1 MEPISQHRYY
11 PTTLVLPEYVPNER
25 GVLSIT
31 GEFGVIW
38 ILLLSSVWALMGRY
52 AKELERTD
60 KIIVLWF
67 VLCGTLHTFFEGYF
81 VLNNSTIGSKQ
92 TLFAQLWK
100 EYALAD
106 SRYLTGD
113 LVVLCAEALTLLL
126 WGPLSYLTAAAI
138 IKSSPWRHPLQ
149 IIVSMGQALGDLLYM
164 STSLVDLYA
173 RQNLYSRPEPYY
185 LWFYFFAMNA
195 IWLVVPGVLIYQS
208 SSTISQVFGALEE
221 IKELCSQ
228 QGKGEAM
235 EDGCVKTG

>member
-1 MEPISQHRYY
+1 MSAGKCSHC
-11 PTTLVLPEYVPNER
+11 L
-25 GVLSIT
+25 G
-31 GEFGVIW
+31 
-38 ILLLSSVWALMGRY
+38 
-52 AKELERTD
+52 
-60 KIIVLWF
+60 
-67 VLCGTLHTFFEGYF
+67 GTLHTFFEGYF

-195 IWLVVPGVLIYQS
+195 IWLVVPGGMGSPTNLLSSTNNTQS
-208 SSTISQVFGALEE
+208 SSIRAVPLYHKCLVHWRKSRNCAANRE
-221 IKELCSQ
+221 KE
-228 QGKGEAM
+228 KPW
-235 EDGCVKTG
+235 KTVV